1 MTTITFWSNGFQ
13 VNDGPFRD
21 NEAEENKAF
30 LADIAKGCVR
40 ARGGDRA
47 AAPLAVLTVSVAGMP
62 RRQLRPA

>member
-40 ARGGDRA
+40 G
-47 AAPLAVLTVSVAGMP
+47 VAIA
-62 RRQLRPA
+62 QLRRLPS